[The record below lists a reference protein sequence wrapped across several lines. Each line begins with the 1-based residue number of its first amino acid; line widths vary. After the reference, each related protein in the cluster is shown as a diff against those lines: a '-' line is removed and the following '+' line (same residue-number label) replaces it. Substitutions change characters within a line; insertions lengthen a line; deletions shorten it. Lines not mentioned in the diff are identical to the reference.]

1 ERAALALAESREQL
15 ELALAGGEFG
25 TWDWDLPSGK
35 VVVSERWASMLGYR
49 PADFEV
55 SAEAWQQRAHPG
67 DWPAADA
74 ALKAQ
79 RRGDAPFY
87 ECEYRM
93 RHRDGHWVWV
103 HDRGKVVQR
112 GADGVAQRMVG
123 TRHDVSARRLAEARA
138 SEVGE
143 RLTKLVAEV

>member
-1 ERAALALAESREQL
+1 GLDADAALESTRASIRTSHIENAVGSVLLLLLMLLVVRLVGQRERAALALAESREQL

-74 ALKAQ
+74 ALKAHLM
-79 RRGDAPFY
+79 GDAPFY

-93 RHRDGHWVWV
+93 
-103 HDRGKVVQR
+103 
-112 GADGVAQRMVG
+112 
-123 TRHDVSARRLAEARA
+123 
-138 SEVGE
+138 
-143 RLTKLVAEV
+143 